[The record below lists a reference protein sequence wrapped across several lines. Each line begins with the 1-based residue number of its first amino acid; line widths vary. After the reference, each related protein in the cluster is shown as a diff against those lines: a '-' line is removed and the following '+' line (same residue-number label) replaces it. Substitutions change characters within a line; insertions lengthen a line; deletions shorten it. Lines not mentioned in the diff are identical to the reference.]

1 MSEKSN
7 SPINDEITVV
17 QNKENLFHLSLH
29 EITCINKLFPYGY
42 KIVDETDKDIQQYL
56 RHKRNQERKLKKKKH
71 PSPQQIIIDRKKLTE
86 KIRLLPDEQLKGILN
101 IIDLKK
107 EAIEQE
113 GFYEL
118 DIESLNQE
126 RLLELQKYVKSCLK
140 STGYSIPARYLE
152 EFKKNKNDIKEENF
166 ETI

>member
-7 SPINDEITVV
+7 SPINDDITIA
-17 QNKENLFHLSLH
+17 QNKENLFHLTPA
-29 EITCINKLFPYGY
+29 EITKINKLIPNGY

-56 RHKRNQERKLKKKKH
+56 RHKRIQEKKLKKKKC
-71 PSPQQIIIDRKKLTE
+71 PSTKQVIIDKKKLTE
-86 KIRLLPDEQLKGILN
+86 NIRHLPEEQLKGILN

-152 EFKKNKNDIKEENF
+152 EFKKNKNDLKEENF